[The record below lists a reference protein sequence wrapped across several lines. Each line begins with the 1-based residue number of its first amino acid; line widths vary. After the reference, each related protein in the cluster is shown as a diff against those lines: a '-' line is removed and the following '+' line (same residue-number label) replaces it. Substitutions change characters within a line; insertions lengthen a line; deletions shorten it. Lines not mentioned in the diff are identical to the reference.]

1 MGVLRPTW
9 LRLISQLIGS
19 WKSSFKSGA
28 NSRQDTELTKLSR
41 KIKVKKNKWRF
52 VETAPVTMSQWDVAF
67 WGTSEQQTSSSS
79 FSFPFPFYRI
89 HLKGYSG
96 TAGKISSIGQ
106 PGSDFS
112 TKDADND
119 KCVCKC
125 SQLTTG
131 GKRNKAPPSESV
143 ARSRRSVR
151 SQWRGLAMAHGT
163 ISHPVKILARPE
175 GEKKK
180 IFKGILSAG
189 RNFVAWSKS
198 TISSE
203 LITDQLSWEFG
214 PYNAWH

>member
-1 MGVLRPTW
+1 MQ
-9 LRLISQLIGS
+9 I
-19 WKSSFKSGA
+19 
-28 NSRQDTELTKLSR
+28 
-41 KIKVKKNKWRF
+41 
-52 VETAPVTMSQWDVAF
+52 APITMSQWDVAF

-79 FSFPFPFYRI
+79 FIFPFPFYRI

-131 GKRNKAPPSESV
+131 GKRNNALPSESLALPRPAG
-143 ARSRRSVR
+143 ARAQSR
-151 SQWRGLAMAHGT
+151 LTMALWCARADNFPPGPNLGT
-163 ISHPVKILARPE
+163 SSE
-175 GEKKK
+175 KK
-180 IFKGILSAG
+180 IFKGILSTS

-203 LITDQLSWEFG
+203 LITDQLSWEFS

>member
-1 MGVLRPTW
+1 
-9 LRLISQLIGS
+9 
-19 WKSSFKSGA
+19 
-28 NSRQDTELTKLSR
+28 
-41 KIKVKKNKWRF
+41 
-52 VETAPVTMSQWDVAF
+52 MSQWDVAF

-79 FSFPFPFYRI
+79 FTFPFPFYRI

-131 GKRNKAPPSESV
+131 GKRNNALPSKSVTRSHAPAT
-143 ARSRRSVR
+143 ARV
-151 SQWRGLAMAHGT
+151 RGLRWHSGQFPTQPNLGT
-163 ISHPVKILARPE
+163 SSE
-175 GEKKK
+175 K
-180 IFKGILSAG
+180 IFKGILSTR